1 VSASYYIIQEKMN
14 FIKIAKSLIVATT
27 LVFVLCISSYADSDV
42 TVGGAWLRDANGWWY
57 CNRDRSYTTDNW
69 QQIYGNWYYFDSN
82 GYLVTGWKQS
92 PVDGKWYYLDP
103 TGEPDQ
109 LGRMLTNQW
118 IGDFYVGSDG
128 AWVESGSNTS
138 NTPASAASSNSSRN
152 AQESAAGT
160 ATQATTKYS
169 DSARRGFSRIKN
181 EYPGA
186 ELLCAY
192 AQPFTNAN
200 KHKCVLVVVGYR
212 IIKAYSDDIL
222 FDLTDGNVIR
232 NPSQYYDKRADR
244 AYGKDQMKELDNS
257 IAVLKAGEDARTA
270 TLSVLKNGVN
280 TGTGE
285 FYYPWQLGF

>member
-1 VSASYYIIQEKMN
+1 M
-14 FIKIAKSLIVATT
+14 FCPKIAKFLIAATT
-27 LVFVLCISSYADSDV
+27 LVFTLSISSYADSDV
-42 TVGGAWLRDANGWWY
+42 TVGGAWLRDANGIWY
-57 CNRDRSYTTDNW
+57 INRDRSYTTNNW
-69 QQIYGNWYYFDSN
+69 QQIN
-82 GYLVTGWKQS
+82 GY
-92 PVDGKWYYLDP
+92 WYFFD
-103 TGEPDQ
+103 
-109 LGRMLTNQW
+109 TN
-118 IGDFYVGSDG
+118 DFYVGPDG

-138 NTPASAASSNSSRN
+138 NTPASAASSNSSAN

-160 ATQATTKYS
+160 ASQASTQYS
-169 DSARRGFSRIKN
+169 DMARRGFSKIKH

-186 ELLCAY
+186 DVLCAY
-192 AQPFTNAN
+192 AQPFTNAD
-200 KHKCVLVVVGYR
+200 KHKCVLVVVGYT

-244 AYGKDQMKELDNS
+244 AYGKDRKRELENS